1 MAGNSSKER
10 SERVVTESSPI
21 VRVFDSLDRAVM
33 RVETAGMVLAA
44 LAIAAIT
51 FLVCLEVFL
60 RSALGS
66 STLIASEMS
75 GYLLAA
81 SVFLGL
87 AWTLRNGGFIRVD
100 ILYLSFPPRFAALA
114 DLVICALAT
123 AAMSVLTYYLFWFV
137 FRNEVTGVT
146 SIYVTRTPLWIPQ
159 SVLPLGAGLL
169 TISCF
174 VAALRAALTVSGAI
188 RLTMDA
194 NHAADVDSWL

>member
-1 MAGNSSKER
+1 VAGTSSREP
-10 SERVVTESSPI
+10 SEGVLAEASPI
-21 VRVFDSLDRAVM
+21 VRAFGILDLAVM
-33 RVETAGMVLAA
+33 RVETLGMILAA
-44 LAIAAIT
+44 VSIAAIT
-51 FLVCLEVFL
+51 FLVCLEILL
-60 RSALGS
+60 RSVFGS

-100 ILYLSFPPRFAALA
+100 ILYLTFPPRLAALA

-123 AAMSVLTYYLFWFV
+123 AATAVLTYYLFWFV
-137 FRNEVTGVT
+137 FRNEATWVT

-159 SVLPLGAGLL
+159 SVLPLGSGLL

-174 VAALRAALTVSGAI
+174 VAALRAALTLSGAI
-188 RLTMDA
+188 RLSTDA
-194 NHAADVDSWL
+194 SHTAEVDSWL